1 MIGIP
6 VTLAREM
13 TVKDDRVNWS
23 DWNTCYSGR
32 EMAVKDDRVN
42 WSDWNTCYSGQ
53 GDGSER

>member
-23 DWNTCYSGR
+23 DWNTCYS
-32 EMAVKDDRVN
+32 D
-42 WSDWNTCYSGQ
+42 Q
-53 GDGSER
+53 GDDSER

>member
-13 TVKDDRVNWS
+13 
-23 DWNTCYSGR
+23 
-32 EMAVKDDRVN
+32 AVKGDRVN

-53 GDGSER
+53 GDDSER

>member
-1 MIGIP
+1 MTGIP

-23 DWNTCYSGR
+23 DWNTCYSG
-32 EMAVKDDRVN
+32 
-42 WSDWNTCYSGQ
+42 Q

>member
-6 VTLAREM
+6 VTLVRE
-13 TVKDDRVNWS
+13 T
-23 DWNTCYSGR
+23 
-32 EMAVKDDRVN
+32 AVKGDRVN

>member
-13 TVKDDRVNWS
+13 FT
-23 DWNTCYSGR
+23 
-32 EMAVKDDRVN
+32 VKDDRVN